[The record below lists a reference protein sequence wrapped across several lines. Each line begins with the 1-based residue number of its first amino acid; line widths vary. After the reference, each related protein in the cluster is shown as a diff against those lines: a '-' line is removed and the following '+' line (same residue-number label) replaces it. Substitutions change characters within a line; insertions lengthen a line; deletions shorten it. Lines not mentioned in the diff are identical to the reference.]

1 MCRQKE
7 KERRITSVEPEAFP
21 RSCSASSP
29 SPLLCTGLR
38 DSRHQQRLHPDP
50 WIVHLHTHT
59 APTSFNTTYIMY
71 IHTRAV
77 FFRAYVRTFC
87 LENPGSM
94 TNTTPSMVR
103 EVSAMF
109 VETTTLRP
117 MAPLGLVGGAASK
130 ILCWRAGGRVE

>member
-1 MCRQKE
+1 MQAEGERERE
-7 KERRITSVEPEAFP
+7 KGGVTSVEPEAFP
-21 RSCSASSP
+21 WSCSASSP

-59 APTSFNTTYIMY
+59 APTSFNTT
-71 IHTRAV
+71 HTRAV

-117 MAPLGLVGGAASK
+117 MAPLGLVGGADSK
-130 ILCWRAGGRVE
+130 ILCWSVGGRVE